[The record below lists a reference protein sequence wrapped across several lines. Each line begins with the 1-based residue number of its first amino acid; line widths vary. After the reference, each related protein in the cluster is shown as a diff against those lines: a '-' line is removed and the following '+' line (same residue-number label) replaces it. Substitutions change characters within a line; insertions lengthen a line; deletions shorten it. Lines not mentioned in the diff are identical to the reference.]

1 MMKNSIQTGCP
12 LFSIL
17 LLACAVTLSA
27 GCNLQS
33 YDSPEGYELGKP
45 QKSQLGKV
53 LNEISGISYNPND
66 SSLLAISD
74 SKKKVFEINLKRL
87 RLRDYSNEIIGP
99 DQDIEDIVNLEDSIY
114 ILSSKGQ
121 IYEYVRGKGDSA
133 IIKSYML
140 NANGKNDFET
150 LYFDSAARGLVML
163 CKSCAAD
170 KGKQQRSAYRFDL
183 SSKQFD
189 TTALYHISTT
199 DVKKMMKD
207 DDAKFD
213 PSAAAINP
221 IDKKLYILSSA
232 GNLLVIADS
241 NGKPIS
247 AYNLNPDD
255 HPQAEGIAFAPNGDM
270 YITNEGKY
278 GTPTLQIFKYKGKH
292 KNK

>member
-1 MMKNSIQTGCP
+1 MECP
-12 LFSIL
+12 LRWAL
-17 LLACAVTLSA
+17 LVVCAVTLSI

-33 YDSPEGYELGKP
+33 YDSPEGYDLGKP

-74 SKKKVFEINLKRL
+74 SKKKIFEINLKRL

-99 DQDIEDIVNLEDSIY
+99 DQDLEDIVNMEETIY
-114 ILSSKGQ
+114 LLSSKGQ
-121 IYEYVRGKGDSA
+121 IYEYTMGKNDTSTLM
-133 IIKSYML
+133 SYTL
-140 NANGKNDFET
+140 SSGGKNDFES
-150 LYFDSAARGLVML
+150 LYYDSAAKGLVML
-163 CKSCAAD
+163 CKSCASD
-170 KGKQQRSAYRFDL
+170 KGKQMRSAYRFDL
-183 SSKQFD
+183 TTKQFD
-189 TTALYHISTT
+189 TYALYHISTKE
-199 DVKKMMKD
+199 VKEMMKD

-213 PSAAAINP
+213 PSAAAIHP
-221 IDKKLYILSSA
+221 IDKRLYILSSA
-232 GNLLVIADS
+232 GNLLVIADT
-241 NGKPIS
+241 NGKLIS

-292 KNK
+292 K

>member
-1 MMKNSIQTGCP
+1 MKNSIQTGCP
-12 LFSIL
+12 LITNL

-99 DQDIEDIVNLEDSIY
+99 DQDLEDIVNLEDSIY

-121 IYEYVRGKGDSA
+121 IYEYTRGKRDSA
-133 IIKSYML
+133 IIKSYMM
-140 NANGKNDFET
+140 NAEGKNDFET
-150 LYFDSAARGLVML
+150 LYYDSVARGLVIL

-183 SSKQFD
+183 NTKQFD
-189 TTALYHISTT
+189 TTAFYNISTAE
-199 DVKKMMKD
+199 VKKMMKD
-207 DDAKFD
+207 EDAKFD

-241 NGKPIS
+241 HGKLIS
-247 AYNLNPDD
+247 GYNLNPDD

-278 GTPTLQIFKYKGKH
+278 GKPTLQLFKYKGK
-292 KNK
+292 NKKK